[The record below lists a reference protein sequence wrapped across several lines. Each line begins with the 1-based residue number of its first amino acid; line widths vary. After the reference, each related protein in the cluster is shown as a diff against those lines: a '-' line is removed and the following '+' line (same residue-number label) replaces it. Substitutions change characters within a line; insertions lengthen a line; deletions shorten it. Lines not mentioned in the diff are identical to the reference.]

1 VSTTKVDVTSCDLC
15 GYGGA
20 YTRPQDFHRILDVD
34 LCHWC
39 AAPGPV
45 RAGATLSSGRHVVTF
60 TEDSW
65 SCSCGQV
72 YRRPIFLMPNVRDAV
87 PNIVLAT
94 ANNHVQS

>member
-1 VSTTKVDVTSCDLC
+1 VRTIKVDVTSCALC

-20 YTRPQDFHRILDVD
+20 YTEPQDFRRIGDVD

-45 RAGATLSSGRHVVTF
+45 VAGAALECGSHLVTF
-60 TEDSW
+60 TEASW
-65 SCSCGQV
+65 SCSCGQT
-72 YRRPIFLMPNVRDAV
+72 YARPFFLRSNVRAAV
-87 PNIVLAT
+87 PCMVIAT